1 MHFFVKTEFSARFAR
16 GSGRVFIVVEAH
28 PAGALELLSAVELSF
43 PSAGV
48 FRFRGPFFAGE
59 FAVLFRFGNFRFF
72 DLNHHV
78 FHLFAGFERAAAD
91 GEAEKADVAAEGVV
105 VIVRIGDQSGFF
117 QPQFAVL
124 VKIFVVDVDGD
135 NFRQEHVV
143 TAVVGDADH
152 FALD

>member
-1 MHFFVKTEFSARFAR
+1 M
-16 GSGRVFIVVEAH
+16 
-28 PAGALELLSAVELSF
+28 
-43 PSAGV
+43 
-48 FRFRGPFFAGE
+48 
-59 FAVLFRFGNFRFF
+59 
-72 DLNHHV
+72 
-78 FHLFAGFERAAAD
+78 
-91 GEAEKADVAAEGVV
+91 
-105 VIVRIGDQSGFF
+105 RIGDQSGFF